1 MRCQTALE
9 CIARLPLPAHGGRV
23 FVHGACATPHRLLAA
38 LVESAER
45 FRGLELIHLH
55 THGPARYAAR
65 DMHRHF
71 RVANLFVAPNMR
83 HQLDGEAVEYLPR
96 FLSEIPALF
105 RSRRRPLDAALLH
118 LSPPDAHGYC
128 TLGMSV
134 DVALAAAESAPH
146 VVAEINRQMPRVH
159 GAGVIH
165 LSRLD
170 AYVEVDEPIDQVA
183 PSLANPIHDEIARY
197 VAQRIEDGA
206 TLQMGIG
213 AVPDAVL
220 RALGGHRH
228 LGIHTEM
235 FSDGVVDLIATG
247 AVDNSRKTI
256 LRGQTTASFVMG
268 SRRLIDFVDDNPAV
282 TLHCASFV
290 NDTRTIRKNPKVV
303 AINSAVE
310 LDLTGQICADSV
322 GARIIS
328 GVGGQMDFMRGA
340 SLSEGGKPIIA
351 LTARTDKGHP
361 RIVPE
366 LASGAGVVTTRG
378 HVHYVATEYGIVDL
392 YGKTLGERARA
403 LISVAHPDDREGL
416 ARAWTDRLR
425 RATH

>member
-1 MRCQTALE
+1 MRCQTALD
-9 CIARLPLPAHGGRV
+9 CISRVPFPAHGGRV

-83 HQLDGEAVEYLPR
+83 PLLDGEAVDYLPL

-105 RSRRRPLDAALLH
+105 RSRRRPLDVALLH

-134 DVALAAAESAPH
+134 DVALAAAESAPYLI
-146 VVAEINRQMPRVH
+146 AEINHQMPRVH

-165 LSRLD
+165 ISRLA
-170 AYVEVDEPIDQVA
+170 AYVEVHEPIDQVA
-183 PSLANPIHDEIARY
+183 PTEPNPLHDEIARY

-220 RALGGHRH
+220 RALVHHRH

-235 FSDGVVDLIATG
+235 FADGVVDLITTG

-256 LRGQTTASFVMG
+256 LRGQTAASFVMG
-268 SRRLIDFVDDNPAV
+268 SRRLIDFVNDNPAV
-282 TLHCASFV
+282 SLHCASFI
-290 NDTRTIRKNPKVV
+290 NDTRVIRKNPKVT

-310 LDLTGQICADSV
+310 IDLTGQICADSV
-322 GARIIS
+322 GPRIIS

-366 LASGAGVVTTRG
+366 LAAGAGVVTTRG

-403 LISVAHPDDREGL
+403 LTSIAHPDDREGL
-416 ARAWTDRLR
+416 AKAWADRLR
-425 RATH
+425 RAAH